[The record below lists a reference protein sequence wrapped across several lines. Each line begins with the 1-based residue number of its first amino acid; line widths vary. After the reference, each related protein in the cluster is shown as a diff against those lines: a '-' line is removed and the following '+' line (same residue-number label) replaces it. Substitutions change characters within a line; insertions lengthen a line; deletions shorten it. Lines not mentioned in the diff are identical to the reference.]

1 MQWFQV
7 TCPNCTSALQVKL
20 PEGVTSVQCSQC
32 KAVFAVQV
40 QPVALTPPGS
50 VPAVK
55 RSRKRKKEGDEYGAS
70 TSKDQPRALSAYNVF
85 MKGEVANVKAEHP
98 ELPHREA
105 FKLVR
110 ATSTIHR
117 PRLSASRGP
126 RCSPPSMR
134 ARHPPKRPTLP
145 TLSPPPTP
153 QPSTRA
159 PTAPRTRSHRSSPPL
174 EFPTRASALSPPPH
188 ASPVPLA
195 CRVACVQAAER
206 WQSSPMNPQ
215 NGGDRFPLKIPPNAM
230 PAPNRAALAA
240 GDGAAGGAVVA
251 NGTAPRAESA
261 YDSGADGG
269 LAAAAIEGGA
279 DEGGEGE
286 EEEEDE
292 GGEEDGAADG
302 AAASAIDDAA
312 PVPT

>member
-1 MQWFQV
+1 
-7 TCPNCTSALQVKL
+7 
-20 PEGVTSVQCSQC
+20 
-32 KAVFAVQV
+32 
-40 QPVALTPPGS
+40 
-50 VPAVK
+50 
-55 RSRKRKKEGDEYGAS
+55 
-70 TSKDQPRALSAYNVF
+70 
-85 MKGEVANVKAEHP
+85 
-98 ELPHREA
+98 
-105 FKLVR
+105 
-110 ATSTIHR
+110 
-117 PRLSASRGP
+117 
-126 RCSPPSMR
+126 
-134 ARHPPKRPTLP
+134 
-145 TLSPPPTP
+145 
-153 QPSTRA
+153 
-159 PTAPRTRSHRSSPPL
+159 
-174 EFPTRASALSPPPH
+174 
-188 ASPVPLA
+188 
-195 CRVACVQAAER
+195 
-206 WQSSPMNPQ
+206 MNPQ